1 MTTTATR
8 ILHIDPD
15 PDYRLL
21 VRTAL
26 DATPDLQVVADAP
39 DLETGRAAVAEHA
52 PDLVLVEPHVG
63 GRADVE
69 GLTALQAAASG
80 AHTVVLTCLP
90 TAELDWTG
98 HLAGARGLLSKRVR
112 PTALADELRSLR
124 GVLGVLDGALAEAH
138 TELDPDLVSP
148 RRAREFVTETLERWS
163 CSDATAIIDLLVSEI
178 VANAVIHANTAA
190 ELTVQ
195 LLPDRVRVAVTDEEP
210 TQPKRRPDNPLTS
223 SGRGIALIERLSL
236 AWGIDRRPGGKRIWF
251 ETPRPDG
258 PDAR

>member
-1 MTTTATR
+1 MTVAR
-8 ILHIDPD
+8 IVHIDPD

-26 DATPDLQVVADAP
+26 APATDLPLVGEAG
-39 DLETGRAAVAEHA
+39 DLATGRAVVGDRQ
-52 PDLVLVEPHVG
+52 PDMVVVEPHVD
-63 GRADVE
+63 GRADIE
-69 GLTALQAAASG
+69 GLTALQAAAPG
-80 AHTVVLTCLP
+80 IPTVVLTCLP
-90 TAELDWTG
+90 PAELDWPG
-98 HLAGARGLLSKRVR
+98 QLAGTRGLLSKRVR
-112 PTALADELRSLR
+112 PTALADELRSLHD
-124 GVLGVLDGALAEAH
+124 VLHVVGGALDEAR

-163 CSDATAIIDLLVSEI
+163 CADATAIIDLLVSEI
-178 VANAVIHANTAA
+178 VANAVIHANTTA

-195 LLPDRVRVAVTDEEP
+195 LLPERVRVAVTDEEP
-210 TQPKRRPDNPLTS
+210 AQPKRRPDNPLTS

-236 AWGIDRRPGGKRIWF
+236 AWGIDRLPGGKRIWF